1 MKLEVK
7 WEWSQEYN
15 DNKARSKMGMK
26 VKVKQE
32 RRQNQNGNK
41 ARNKKGM
48 KLEELEVEWE

>member
-26 VKVKQE
+26 VKVK
-32 RRQNQNGNK
+32 
-41 ARNKKGM
+41 
-48 KLEELEVEWE
+48 WE